1 MSANDDRREAAP
13 ALRVEFRFCE
23 SEELFVA
30 VLLLR
35 ENIEFLF
42 VEDAL
47 SCRSTGT

>member
-1 MSANDDRREAAP
+1 
-13 ALRVEFRFCE
+13 
-23 SEELFVA
+23 VA

-47 SCRSTGT
+47 SCRSTGTESDSAA